1 MVAEHAGGLQ
11 AQIRRYQ
18 AGTTVAKKEVSAGY
32 GDARGSKENFAFML
46 HIYMC
51 HFNIIWL
58 GCRVDRIYI
67 PGIVSFPSSQLRL
80 HATSSSRISEVRYN
94 LREVSILGLWIPID
108 RGKIDDQSCLEMCHN
123 WVATFNRAL
132 LICLQ
137 CFVRFLVWPSPLVA
151 FETRPLFYVSTCLCC
166 VPPRVRFPAAR
177 CMYGG
182 GTDGAARASWS
193 GGIGHWHA
201 LPTTSLLV

>member
-1 MVAEHAGGLQ
+1 MEGIPHVVAEHAGGLQ

-67 PGIVSFPSSQLRL
+67 YLELSLFPVVSSDCTRL
-80 HATSSSRISEVRYN
+80 AAVGYQR
-94 LREVSILGLWIPID
+94 LGTICGRFRFWVY
-108 RGKIDDQSCLEMCHN
+108 GYQSTEEK
-123 WVATFNRAL
+123 
-132 LICLQ
+132 
-137 CFVRFLVWPSPLVA
+137 S
-151 FETRPLFYVSTCLCC
+151 
-166 VPPRVRFPAAR
+166 
-177 CMYGG
+177 
-182 GTDGAARASWS
+182 
-193 GGIGHWHA
+193 
-201 LPTTSLLV
+201 TTSLVLKCVIIGSQPLTERS